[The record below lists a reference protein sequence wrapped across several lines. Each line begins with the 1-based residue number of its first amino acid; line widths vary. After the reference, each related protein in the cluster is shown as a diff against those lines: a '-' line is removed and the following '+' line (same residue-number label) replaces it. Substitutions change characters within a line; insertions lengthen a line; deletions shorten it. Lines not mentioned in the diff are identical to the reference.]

1 MKILLVRVIPESPR
15 WLYTTKQ
22 TGKANKIIRK
32 MAKVNRRELPD
43 PLEITIYVHNFH
55 ITN

>member
-22 TGKANKIIRK
+22 TGKADKIIRK